1 MAEIYTFTPKQKTT
15 EENVELNRLRA
26 RLLDLYEIRD
36 TLNKEI
42 RFTKDA
48 IKLLEKGEKRQTS
61 LIVLM
66 MILVV
71 MLQSL
76 INLIF

>member
-42 RFTKDA
+42 RFTEDA
-48 IKLLEKGEKRQTS
+48 IKLLEKAKNDRRT
-61 LIVLM
+61 
-66 MILVV
+66 
-71 MLQSL
+71 
-76 INLIF
+76 